1 MPFGRRGASYT
12 NTHHTSALH
21 TLSAQEIVGRGQDRL
36 KMLTAAQTYPR
47 GGREEVRV
55 VAAFL
60 QIHHDVEQRH
70 LVALRVERLEVAR
83 QNVLVILPVNKIT
96 QV

>member
-1 MPFGRRGASYT
+1 M
-12 NTHHTSALH
+12 
-21 TLSAQEIVGRGQDRL
+21 
-36 KMLTAAQTYPR
+36 
-47 GGREEVRV
+47 

-83 QNVLVILPVNKIT
+83 QNILVILPVNKIT

>member
-1 MPFGRRGASYT
+1 M
-12 NTHHTSALH
+12 
-21 TLSAQEIVGRGQDRL
+21 LSL
-36 KMLTAAQTYPR
+36 KTTDPR
-47 GGREEVRV
+47 CGGEEVRV
-55 VAAFL
+55 VAAL
-60 QIHHDVEQRH
+60 LEIHHDVEQRH